1 MLYKVA
7 QLILTTYD
15 IKKKKETHSV
25 NLLKGYKTLFVG
37 AKLDRLIYGNSLR
50 VKIREEHARFIPR
63 IPKMSNLRAL
73 RCPGKPQCI
82 SLKYTYMCYL

>member
-37 AKLDRLIYGNSLR
+37 TKLDRLIYESENKRGTRTIYSSDSKNEQS
-50 VKIREEHARFIPR
+50 A
-63 IPKMSNLRAL
+63 
-73 RCPGKPQCI
+73 CI
-82 SLKYTYMCYL
+82 KVSW

>member
-37 AKLDRLIYGNSLR
+37 AKLDRLIYGNCLS
-50 VKIREEHARFIPR
+50 VKIRKEHARFIPR
-63 IPKMSNLRAL
+63 ILRAL
-73 RCPGKPQCI
+73 RCPGRPQCI
-82 SLKYTYMCYL
+82 SLKYTYTCYL

>member
-15 IKKKKETHSV
+15 IKKKKKETHSV

-37 AKLDRLIYGNSLR
+37 AKLDRLIYGNCLR
-50 VKIREEHARFIPR
+50 VKIRKEHANFSSSDS
-63 IPKMSNLRAL
+63 KHEQSA
-73 RCPGKPQCI
+73 CI
-82 SLKYTYMCYL
+82 KVSW